1 MTRDALPYIE
11 LNFYHLGNFEKEP
24 LAQWSVG
31 DGVIP
36 RRGEAA
42 KFEGDTRFYRVVDV
56 IHSESAISC
65 IVEPF
70 GPEPKAESEE
80 A

>member
-1 MTRDALPYIE
+1 MTRGALPYIE
-11 LNFYHLGNFEKEP
+11 LTFYDLDADEAP

-36 RRGEAA
+36 RRGEAVR
-42 KFEGDTRFYRVVDV
+42 FEDDPRFYRVADV
-56 IHSESAISC
+56 VHSESAISC